1 MRARA
6 KKKKISRCARKILS
20 LGKEIREAT
29 STKYKLLVCAEPSH
43 FKSLSLM
50 PSQNAQKRGLTEKER
65 EK

>member
-6 KKKKISRCARKILS
+6 KKKKISRCARRILS

-43 FKSLSLM
+43 FKSPSPSLLCHL
-50 PSQNAQKRGLTEKER
+50 KTRRR
-65 EK
+65 ED